1 MNLARLLIL
10 TMSTLPPW
18 PPRLEDTQREELTT
32 LATTWAL
39 SHGLVYLPVS
49 PTERGTAIHAPFTL
63 LPTPFPRALF
73 ERSQKLQRAYNL
85 LYSRVAMDREF
96 LDSVMGDSG
105 GVSDVDP
112 FTRDLW
118 KTWKSVRDL
127 PNQQVSHLGKSM
139 LISLEHYESI

>member
-1 MNLARLLIL
+1 
-10 TMSTLPPW
+10 MSTLPPW
-18 PPRLEDTQREELTT
+18 PPQLEDAQREELTE
-32 LATTWAL
+32 LAANWAL
-39 SHGLVYLPVS
+39 SHGLVYFPVS

-73 ERSQKLQRAYNL
+73 ERAQEIQKAYNL
-85 LYSRVAMDREF
+85 LYSRVALDREF

-118 KTWKSVRDL
+118 KTWKDVRDL
-127 PNQQVSHLGKSM
+127 PNQQVSHFAGSGFLY
-139 LISLEHYESI
+139 LVF